1 MLVYKIALS
10 LIPSVGDRIAKKL
23 VAYCGSVDGVF
34 NEKKSNLLKIPGIGE
49 IVANSVIKQKVLA
62 RAEEEILFIE
72 KHNITPVFYLDDNY
86 PNRLKHCSDSPLMLY
101 YKGNADL
108 NHEKI
113 IAIVGTRNAT
123 EYGKKCCID
132 LIADLVPHNPIIL
145 SGLAYGIDICAHKA
159 ALENGLNTI
168 GVMAHG
174 LDRIYPSVHKSV
186 SKKMAEQ
193 GGLITDYMS
202 QTNPDRENFP
212 SRNRII
218 AGMADAVVVVEAAKK
233 GGALITADIANSYN
247 RDVFAF
253 PGRIGDEYSAGCNHL
268 IKINRAALIQSA
280 ADIEYLM
287 GWTKIKEKKSV
298 QKKLFVELSSDEQ
311 ILFDI
316 LNTEGNKDIDYLSF
330 KSNLTMSK
338 ASALLL
344 GLEFKGMVNSLPGK
358 VYKVN

>member
-1 MLVYKIALS
+1 VLVYKIALS

-23 VAYCGSVDGVF
+23 VSYCGSVEGVF
-34 NEKKSNLLKIPGIGE
+34 KEKKSSLLKIPGIGE
-49 IVANSVIKQKVLA
+49 IVASSVVNQKVLA
-62 RAEEEILFIE
+62 RAAEEILFIE
-72 KHNITPVFYLDDNY
+72 KYNITPVFYLDDNY

-123 EYGKKCCID
+123 EYGKKCCIK
-132 LIADLVPHNPIIL
+132 LVEDLVPHNPIIL

-174 LDRIYPSVHKSV
+174 LDRIYPNVHKTV
-186 SKKMAEQ
+186 SKKMVTQ
-193 GGLITDYMS
+193 GGLITDYLS
-202 QTNPDRENFP
+202 QTIPDRENFP

-218 AGMADAVVVVEAAKK
+218 AGMADAVIVVEAAKT

-253 PGRIGDEYSAGCNHL
+253 PGRIGDEYSEGCNHI

-280 ADIEYLM
+280 ADIEYLL
-287 GWTKIKEKKSV
+287 GWNIIKKKTI
-298 QKKLFVELSSDEQ
+298 QKKLFVELNPEEQ

-330 KSNLTMSK
+330 KSNLPMSK

-358 VYKVN
+358 IYKIN

>member
-23 VAYCGSVDGVF
+23 VSYCGSVEAVF

-62 RAEEEILFIE
+62 RAEEEVLFIE

-132 LIADLVPHNPIIL
+132 LVADLVPHNPIII

-159 ALENGLNTI
+159 SLENGLKTI

-174 LDRIYPSVHKSV
+174 LDRIYPNVHKSV

-218 AGMADAVVVVEAAKK
+218 AGMADAVIVVEAAKK

-330 KSNLTMSK
+330 KSNLPMSK